1 MPAVH
6 GDLASMVMPMDQELP
21 PEIYPRQVTLRDRV
35 TVASLVPFLSADEV
49 PSTLLDYL
57 SDQLNSEIEKGD
69 TYAMIDPVP
78 YGEFKHYWFSNF
90 GAIMLLGDIKSTQ
103 EVLVMERAGANWAKM
118 CLGSFTVRPNYPGRS
133 SHICNSMFLV
143 TDASR
148 NRGVGRLM
156 GEGYLEWAPKLG
168 YTYAMFNLV
177 YESNVA
183 SCRLW
188 DSLGFKRIG
197 RIPGGG
203 RLISSPGQYVD
214 AIIYGRDLGPEG
226 EDSVTQDRFDKIRY
240 YLKHSKY
247 PRGADRAE
255 KSRLRSAATHYKLI
269 GGKDGEAEKLMLK
282 DKEVVS
288 DPQQQYDIARD
299 MHIQQHAGINKTTAA
314 IAVKYHWV
322 RIKETVS
329 RVIRDCPQCKE
340 TLKSP
345 LTNGLFKNDD
355 MVDEEEDLMSS
366 REREPSMPTAESL
379 GPNHLLDHSS
389 LDAHQTPNPFATAH
403 PSVVQNPV
411 ESINDYTVMPLDPQI
426 IDIHQPLSR
435 FSTHD
440 AMADPYGHSH
450 HGLPGSHFDDDV
462 RHHAAD
468 YHMMVDDPSDTDPGT
483 LHHDALGLVHPQVN
497 DVHHEQMLAKYQ
509 FVGQPDDEL
518 DFA

>member
-1 MPAVH
+1 
-6 GDLASMVMPMDQELP
+6 MVLPIEPDLP

-35 TVASLVPFLSADEV
+35 TVATLVPFLSPDEV
-49 PSTLLDYL
+49 PPSLLGYL

-69 TYAMIDPVP
+69 TYAMLDPIP
-78 YGEFKHYWFSNF
+78 YDQFKHYWFSNF
-90 GAIMLLGDIKSTQ
+90 GAVMLLGDIKSAQETQ
-103 EVLVMERAGANWAKM
+103 AMDRAGANWAKI

-168 YTYAMFNLV
+168 YTYAMFNIV

-203 RLISSPGQYVD
+203 RLVSNPGQYTD

-255 KSRLRSAATHYKLI
+255 KSRLRSAATHYKLV
-269 GGKDGEAEKLMLK
+269 GGDDGENEKLMLK

-288 DPQQQYDIARD
+288 DPQQQYDIAREI
-299 MHIQQHAGINKTTAA
+299 HVQQHAGINKTTAA

-345 LTNGLFKNDD
+345 LTNALFRNEDGL
-355 MVDEEEDLMSS
+355 EEEDQTSS
-366 REREPSMPTAESL
+366 RDSEPSMPTSENMGAN
-379 GPNHLLDHSS
+379 PLLDHSS
-389 LDAHQTPNPFATAH
+389 LDAHQNQNPFVTAH
-403 PSVVQNPV
+403 SSVVPGAV
-411 ESINDYTVMPLDPQI
+411 DSISDYAVMPLDPQI
-426 IDIHQPLSR
+426 IDIHQQLPR
-435 FSTHD
+435 FQTHD
-440 AMADPYGHSH
+440 AMADPYTHGG
-450 HGLPGSHFDDDV
+450 HGLSTSHFDDDV
-462 RHHAAD
+462 RHHAASD
-468 YHMMVDDPSDTDPGT
+468 YHMMVDDPSDPDPGAT
-483 LHHDALGLVHPQVN
+483 LHQEALGLVHSQVG
-497 DVHHEQMLAKYQ
+497 DVHHDQLLAKYQ
-509 FVGQPDDEL
+509 YVGQPDDDL
-518 DFA
+518 DFT